1 MENFTTNTTTANY
14 TSVEVLWEAFRLAL
28 RDLVYYLPSIFIAI
42 IIIVLY
48 IVLTMLINSILRK
61 ILKFLRIDELTKPLV
76 KQLYVRLSTLII
88 ILTDIGIAILAIY
101 TIILIIAPQ
110 YIEYANFALYY
121 AGRVASV
128 VFIILISFIFLN
140 LIVGYIRL
148 EAKLRGFMFL
158 VLLFITLTLIIDI
171 AQLSEEIKTALAWGI
186 SIGISALITV
196 FSIWFF
202 FHELI
207 EKKLEKNP

>member
-1 MENFTTNTTTANY
+1 MESFTTNTTTANY

>member
-14 TSVEVLWEAFRLAL
+14 TSVEVFWEAFRLAF

-42 IIIVLY
+42 IVIVLY

-76 KQLYVRLSTLII
+76 KQLYVRISTLII

-128 VFIILISFIFLN
+128 VFIILISFVFLN

-202 FHELI
+202 FHELM